1 MDDTLLRKAENIIR
15 MGKQG
20 LAVPAELQST
30 TPDPAVGGQE
40 LTSAAQ
46 KLKDLRKRDK
56 FNRKV
61 LQNAVAQTTVEAANA
76 KIAAK

>member
-1 MDDTLLRKAENIIR
+1 M
-15 MGKQG
+15 
-20 LAVPAELQST
+20 PAELQST
-30 TPDPAVGGQE
+30 TPEPAVGGQE

-56 FNRKV
+56 FNRKI